1 MISRSIF
8 LLILPALAAVLL
20 VTPSGIA
27 QNPPDKHQNEDQQ
40 SETWLDTLKKMQIRR
55 EEEEHKKLVKTA
67 VEVKENAEALLK
79 DASGSALPKTA
90 EKKLKE
96 IEKGAKKIRTESGG
110 SGDEEASVPT
120 PSNLE
125 EALRQLSEASK
136 KLQEG
141 VEKTSR
147 HVVSITV
154 ASTATEVIQLVKV
167 IRGYLN

>member
-1 MISRSIF
+1 MISRSVFLFF
-8 LLILPALAAVLL
+8 LLALAAVLL
-20 VTPSGIA
+20 VTPVSIA
-27 QNPPDKHQNEDQQ
+27 QNPPDKQQNEEQQ

-79 DASGSALPKTA
+79 DVSGSALPKTA

-110 SGDEEASVPT
+110 SGDEDDDSPT
-120 PSNLE
+120 PPNLA
-125 EALRQLSEASK
+125 EALRQLTEASR